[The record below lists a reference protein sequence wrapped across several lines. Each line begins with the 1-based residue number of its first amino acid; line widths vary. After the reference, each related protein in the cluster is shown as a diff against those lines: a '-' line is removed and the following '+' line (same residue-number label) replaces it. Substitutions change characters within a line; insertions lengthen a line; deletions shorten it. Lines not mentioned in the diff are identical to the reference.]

1 MIRGVSRYD
10 HRNHAGNAGDVWKH
24 FILMEVAEGLLSE
37 RTDLVYA
44 ESHVGRPEYSLQ
56 RQGEWRGGI
65 GKCWEHLPLL
75 LDYQYFRILAEM
87 NPHGLRLYPGSA
99 HLVLRAAAGLG
110 SYLQAEIWDVDPAVE
125 SAWQG
130 WAGVRLHIGDGFSG
144 ATSLLEESL
153 AGLLLI
159 DPPYIHPG
167 DSNLAAEL
175 FAQAKRAGWVV
186 LWWQMKEDEAYLKN
200 SCESFDLQFSETKM
214 DGGRWRGATIA
225 LAGADDGLLRHL
237 RARAEG
243 FRKVLKIT

>member
-1 MIRGVSRYD
+1 MIRRISRYD
-10 HRNHAGNAGDVWKH
+10 HRIHAGNAGDVWKH
-24 FILMEVAEGLLSE
+24 FILTEVAECLLSE

-44 ESHVGRPEYSLQ
+44 ESHVGRPEYSLE
-56 RQGEWRGGI
+56 GEGDWKGGI
-65 GKCWEHLPLL
+65 GRCWEHLSLL
-75 LDYQYFRILAEM
+75 LDYQYFRILEEM
-87 NPHGLRLYPGSA
+87 NPYRLQLYPGSA
-99 HLVLRAAAGLG
+99 QLVLRAAASRGRD
-110 SYLQAEIWDVDPAVE
+110 LQAEIWDSDPAVE

-130 WAGVRLHIGDGFSG
+130 WAGARLHIGDGFSG
-144 ATSLLEESL
+144 TKSLLDKSL
-153 AGLLLI
+153 PGLLLI

-237 RARAEG
+237 RARDEG